1 MKLSSLPLLG
11 GLLLPTVTWAVYAP
25 IPEQEQGKP
34 FTVTVDA
41 GLSHDSNI
49 FGSASN
55 AIDSMVYT
63 FAPKLAFN
71 ASVTPQ
77 SFVTAAYQISFD
89 YFDNRPTD
97 KLLVSH
103 DVKLRLAHKFTEVT
117 NVDLNEEFQVEK
129 NPRSLLAGVPLNSD
143 QSFTRNQFDGRLP
156 TGLGQK
162 TSLVFKYRNI
172 YFNYDDAGL
181 SQNLDRMEHLAGI
194 ELNDRFLPDV
204 TLVGEYRYQAIDY
217 AHAGELK
224 DKTSH
229 FLLAGADYTLGKQLT
244 FSGRAGLED
253 RRRDG
258 ERSTTAPSIS
268 LTLQYNYTENS
279 FVTGGYTYSL
289 EETDNP
295 ALFTDT
301 RMSRFFINV
310 RHAVTARVIASGSI
324 TVESSTLLGRR
335 GLPDVDE
342 TGTRLGLA
350 LTYVARKNF
359 TLSATFDYDRVNSDS
374 PDRKQDRTRFG
385 LNGRL
390 YF

>member
-11 GLLLPTVTWAVYAP
+11 GLLLPTVAWAVYAP

-49 FGSASN
+49 FGSARN
-55 AIDSMVYT
+55 TIDSMVYT

-97 KLLVSH
+97 KSLISH
-103 DVKLRLAHKFTEVT
+103 DVKLRLAHKFSDVT
-117 NVDLNEEFQVEK
+117 NVDLNEEFQIEK

-156 TGLGQK
+156 TSFGQK
-162 TSLVFKYRNI
+162 AGLVFKCRNI
-172 YFNYDDAGL
+172 YFNYDDAVL
-181 SQNLDRMEHLAGI
+181 SQSLDRMENLAGI
-194 ELNDRFLPDV
+194 ELTDKFLPDV
-204 TLVGEYRYQAIDY
+204 TLVGEYRYQAIGY
-217 AHAGELK
+217 AHAGGQK

-229 FLLAGADYTLGKQLT
+229 FLLAGVDYTAGKQLT
-244 FSGRAGLED
+244 VSGRAGLED

-258 ERSTTAPSIS
+258 ERSTTAPSVS
-268 LTLQYNYTENS
+268 LTLQHNYTEQS
-279 FVTGGYTYSL
+279 FLSAGYTYSL

-301 RMSRFFINV
+301 RMSRFFVNV
-310 RHAVTARVIASGSI
+310 QHAVTAMVVASGSI
-324 TVESSTLLGRR
+324 TVEPSTLLGRR

-342 TGTRLGLA
+342 TATRFGLG

>member
-1 MKLSSLPLLG
+1 
-11 GLLLPTVTWAVYAP
+11 
-25 IPEQEQGKP
+25 
-34 FTVTVDA
+34 
-41 GLSHDSNI
+41 
-49 FGSASN
+49 
-55 AIDSMVYT
+55 
-63 FAPKLAFN
+63 
-71 ASVTPQ
+71 
-77 SFVTAAYQISFD
+77 
-89 YFDNRPTD
+89 
-97 KLLVSH
+97 
-103 DVKLRLAHKFTEVT
+103 
-117 NVDLNEEFQVEK
+117 
-129 NPRSLLAGVPLNSD
+129 
-143 QSFTRNQFDGRLP
+143 
-156 TGLGQK
+156 
-162 TSLVFKYRNI
+162 
-172 YFNYDDAGL
+172 
-181 SQNLDRMEHLAGI
+181 
-194 ELNDRFLPDV
+194 V

-229 FLLAGADYTLGKQLT
+229 FLLAGADYTVGKQLT

-258 ERSTTAPSIS
+258 ERSTTAPSVS

-279 FVTGGYTYSL
+279 FLTGGYTYSL

-301 RMSRFFINV
+301 RMNRFFINV
-310 RHAVTARVIASGSI
+310 QHAVTAMVIASGSI
-324 TVESSTLLGRR
+324 TVEPSTLLGRR

-342 TGTRLGLA
+342 TATRLGLA

-374 PDRKQDRTRFG
+374 PNRNQDRTRFG

>member
-1 MKLSSLPLLG
+1 MKLFSLPLLG
-11 GLLLPTVTWAVYAP
+11 GLLLPTVAWAVYAP

-34 FTVTVDA
+34 FTVTVEA

-55 AIDSMVYT
+55 TIDSMVYT

-117 NVDLNEEFQVEK
+117 NLDLNEEFQVEK

-162 TSLVFKYRNI
+162 TGLVFKYRNI
-172 YFNYDDAGL
+172 YFNYDDAAL

-194 ELNDRFLPDV
+194 ELNDKFLPEV

-229 FLLAGADYTLGKQLT
+229 FLLAGADYTVGKQLT

-258 ERSTTAPSIS
+258 ERSTTAPSVS

-279 FVTGGYTYSL
+279 FLTGGYTYSL

-301 RMSRFFINV
+301 RMNRFFINV
-310 RHAVTARVIASGSI
+310 QHAVTAMVIASGSI
-324 TVESSTLLGRR
+324 TVEPSTLLGRR

-342 TGTRLGLA
+342 TATRLGLA

-374 PDRKQDRTRFG
+374 PNRNQDRTRFG

>member
-1 MKLSSLPLLG
+1 MKSSSLSMLG
-11 GLLLPTVTWAVYAP
+11 VLLLPATAWAVYAP

-34 FTVTVDA
+34 FTVTVNA
-41 GLSHDSNI
+41 GVSHDSNI
-49 FGSASN
+49 FGSATN
-55 AIDSMVYT
+55 TIDSMVYT

-77 SFVTAAYQISFD
+77 SFLSAAYQISFD

-97 KLLVSH
+97 KLLISH
-103 DVKLRLAHKFTEVT
+103 DLTARLAHKFSEAT

-156 TGLGQK
+156 TSLGQK

-172 YFNYDDAGL
+172 YFNYNDAGL
-181 SQNLDRMEHLAGI
+181 SQSLDRMEHLGGV
-194 ELNDRFLPDV
+194 EVNDRFLPDT

-217 AHAGELK
+217 AHAGGLK
-224 DKTSH
+224 DKTSN
-229 FLLAGADYTLGKQLT
+229 FLLAGVDYNMGKQLT

-258 ERSTTAPSIS
+258 DRSTTAPSVS
-268 LTLQYNYTENS
+268 LTCRYDYTENS
-279 FVTGGYTYSL
+279 FVSAGYTYSL

-301 RMSRFFINV
+301 RMNRFFINLQ
-310 RHAVTARVIASGSI
+310 HAVTAMIVASGSV
-324 TVESSTLLGRR
+324 TVEPSTLLGHR
-335 GLPDVDE
+335 GLPNVDE
-342 TGTRLGLA
+342 TATRLGLA
-350 LTYVARKNF
+350 LTYVARKNLTF
-359 TLSATFDYDRVNSDS
+359 SATFDYDRVNSDA
-374 PDRKQDRTRFG
+374 PDRRQDRTRFG